1 MFSHFRFSHVHDKL
15 KFYTSD
21 LSYNR
26 PVARIFRGGGGG
38 GVRIPQES
46 GPKFNK
52 WYVMHASSDNTRVE
66 CRVFASA
73 KGASL

>member
-38 GVRIPQES
+38 GGCVYLKNRDQNLINDMSCMQVPTTQ
-46 GPKFNK
+46 G
-52 WYVMHASSDNTRVE
+52 
-66 CRVFASA
+66 
-73 KGASL
+73 